1 MHLEAGWMGIATA
14 RGLTDAA
21 RERAKAAVTLDV
33 AGKINWDGWTPGNP
47 DLVETLLGEGGFDYP
62 NFQAFLEDANV
73 TIRGVADTRLN
84 DLGSILAQSA
94 EAGLSMDDTAKL
106 IQQKFFT
113 DRAWAEMVARTE
125 IRRASTQSALGYYND
140 SGIEQK
146 EWLVAWDEACE
157 ICQEA
162 ADMGPIPLDADFGEA
177 GDGPPGHPNCL
188 CVILPVVPVGDV
200 SLPDV
205 GDEEPGIMSEDD
217 VEKMVKAPRA
227 AVNNALAMLAN
238 LPTATVRDGKELIA
252 SPWPIV
258 TRPTLDPDVWIDS
271 TVEDVSIEDLYATQQ
286 FLNRERVAQFVEN
299 PGAIENGRRALAN
312 VYDNGRM
319 LIVDGHHRLAAY
331 WLLGAN
337 RANVW
342 YLRET

>member
-1 MHLEAGWMGIATA
+1 MLGVEWSRKLAKVFAEKKPDSQTRSRLLEIFESADDESQ
-14 RGLTDAA
+14 LPQFF
-21 RERAKAAVTLDV
+21 LDFV
-33 AGKINWDGWTPGNP
+33 NESESTKN
-47 DLVETLLGEGGFDYP
+47 VEIT
-62 NFQAFLEDANV
+62 
-73 TIRGVADTRLN
+73 
-84 DLGSILAQSA
+84 
-94 EAGLSMDDTAKL
+94 
-106 IQQKFFT
+106 
-113 DRAWAEMVARTE
+113 
-125 IRRASTQSALGYYND
+125 
-140 SGIEQK
+140 
-146 EWLVAWDEACE
+146 
-157 ICQEA
+157 
-162 ADMGPIPLDADFGEA
+162 
-177 GDGPPGHPNCL
+177 
-188 CVILPVVPVGDV
+188 
-200 SLPDV
+200 
-205 GDEEPGIMSEDD
+205 
-217 VEKMVKAPRA
+217 KAPRA

-238 LPTATVRDGKELIA
+238 LPTATIRDGKELIA

-342 YLRET
+342 YLVES